1 MTQTF
6 SFRDVEKLSAYL
18 DGQLKPSEVARL
30 EARLQTD
37 PDFASV
43 LQNLRQTRG
52 ILRQLPQR
60 RAPRNFRLTPK
71 MVGQKMPMPRA
82 YPIFNYATALA
93 TLLLFLTFATNFMAP
108 RLVRTAAT
116 VPYGI
121 GGGGGGC
128 DTGCGEP
135 ELAMEAAPEAP
146 AAEEPP
152 RAQATKIP
160 DSAEKS
166 AQDEA
171 NAQADALEAAK
182 TPESPVSPVDS
193 ASQIILAG
201 IAILSALI
209 AFTIRYITIRKWRA
223 KAK

>member
-1 MTQTF
+1 MTQTP

-18 DGQLKPSEVARL
+18 DGQLNPSEIARL

-37 PDFASV
+37 PELASI
-43 LQNLRQTRG
+43 LQNLRQARG

-71 MVGQKMPMPRA
+71 MVGQKLPMPRA

-116 VPYGI
+116 VPYGV
-121 GGGGGGC
+121 GGGGGC
-128 DTGCGEP
+128 DTGCSES

-146 AAEEPP
+146 AAEELP
-152 RAQATKIP
+152 RAQATMMP

-171 NAQADALEAAK
+171 NAQADALETAK
-182 TPESPVSPVDS
+182 APEGSVSPVDS

-209 AFTIRYITIRKWRA
+209 AFTIRFITIRKWRT